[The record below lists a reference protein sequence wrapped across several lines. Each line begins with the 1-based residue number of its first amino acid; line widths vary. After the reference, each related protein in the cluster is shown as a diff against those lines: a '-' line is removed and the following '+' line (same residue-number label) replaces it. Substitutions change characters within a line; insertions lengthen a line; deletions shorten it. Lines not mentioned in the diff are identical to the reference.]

1 MQLHA
6 IIHGYVQGV
15 SFRYYTLQKAQE
27 LHLTGWVR
35 NRHDGTVET
44 VAAGD
49 QLPLQQFLDWLQV
62 GPPAARVNEVETD
75 WSDAPAPFGA
85 FIIRHE

>member
-15 SFRYYTLQKAQE
+15 SFRYYALEKAQE
-27 LHLTGWVR
+27 LHLTGWVK
-35 NRHDGTVET
+35 NRRDGTVET

-49 QLPLQQFLDWLQV
+49 RLNLEQFLDWLHD
-62 GPPAARVNEVETD
+62 GPPSARVSEVEVD
-75 WSDAPAPFGA
+75 WSEAVAPFES
-85 FIIRHE
+85 FIIRRE